1 MSVDIKEFVNQVEN
15 YLWPSEQE
23 YQAQAADFTVLLPV
37 YIRDDLENFI
47 IAIKSIFKNTVKPS
61 EILIMEDGPVADRMA
76 DFLAFLTKKYP
87 NVAHCVANPKN
98 HGLGYTAARG
108 ILLAKFEIIAR
119 VDADDISTARRFEEE
134 LKRFRDNLQLDIV
147 GSNVAEFNEDYEIQ
161 SYRNVPSQAS
171 DICQF
176 SKMRSPFNHPS
187 VMYRKQAVIDA
198 GNYADIQHF
207 EDYDLFV
214 RMLEQGQIA
223 ENIADNLVLMRA
235 PSSMYQRRGGQDYVQ
250 RYIAFRK
257 GLLKKGY
264 ISQKEYQISI
274 LGSLLTSYSPVFV
287 RKIRYHLFLRE
298 NK

>member
-15 YLWPSEQE
+15 SLWPSEQE
-23 YQAQAADFTVLLPV
+23 YQAQTADFTVLLPV

-119 VDADDISTARRFEEE
+119 VDADDISTARRFEEQ

-171 DICQF
+171 DIYQF

-187 VMYRKQAVIDA
+187 VMYRKQSVIDA

-287 RKIRYHLFLRE
+287 RKILYHLFLRE